1 MLKQIEQ
8 LNNIPSAQTHS
19 TQDDPSMQEPF
30 RFLSQ
35 IRRYVLKLWAKLLT
49 LQSPPT
55 AIGSGN
61 WQK

>member
-8 LNNIPSAQTHS
+8 LNDIPSAHTPS
-19 TQDDPSMQEPF
+19 TQDDPLMQEPF
-30 RFLSQ
+30 RFLGQ
-35 IRRYVLKLWAKLLT
+35 IRRYELKLWAKLLT

-55 AIGSGN
+55 AIGSGI